1 MNHVMSFVVQS
12 MYIMYAHD
20 RSGRNIKY
28 DNILYN
34 LVAIVIGN
42 DLLYDISAGLRTQQ
56 IFDS

>member
-20 RSGRNIKY
+20 SSGRNIKY